1 MEKPNFKI
9 ASKEEVYWNNELRV
23 AQMQIDSIKQE
34 VENHKNMILLLENTM
49 EFCNKKLKELE
60 GGKKY

>member
-9 ASKEEVYWNNELRV
+9 ASREEVYWNNELRV

-49 EFCNKKLKELE
+49 ELCKKKLKELE
-60 GGKKY
+60 GGKK

>member
-49 EFCNKKLKELE
+49 EFCKKKLKELE
-60 GGKKY
+60 GGKK